1 MYEVIGTLIPLGLG
15 ISLSPFPIIMIVLLL
30 GSTHPKANGL
40 AFLLGWVA
48 GIAVIVAAL
57 TLLLDTVESSGN
69 GDPNAVAGILR
80 LALGAGLL
88 FLAGRKFAKRIK
100 QSGAG
105 SLPRWMASAETMAP
119 SRSLLTGLAL
129 SAANPKNLMITAAA
143 GVTIGAA
150 SLSVTQ
156 ELWAMAAFL
165 VVCSVTVVLPVTGYL
180 VAPEKMAVPLASLMG
195 WLRTNHSIM
204 TGLLLLVFGF
214 ILIGNGIGSFQA

>member
-1 MYEVIGTLIPLGLG
+1 
-15 ISLSPFPIIMIVLLL
+15 MIVLLL
-30 GSTHPKANGL
+30 GSSRPKANGL
-40 AFLLGWVA
+40 AFLPGWVA

-57 TLLLDTVESSGN
+57 TLLLDTVEASGS
-69 GDPNAVAGILR
+69 GDPNALAGILC

-88 FLAGRKFAKRIK
+88 LLAGRKFAKRIK
-100 QSGAG
+100 QSTAG

-119 SRSLLTGLAL
+119 SRSLVTGLAL
-129 SAANPKNLMITAAA
+129 SAANPENPMITAAA

-150 SLSVTQ
+150 SLSVSE

-165 VVCSVTVVLPVTGYL
+165 VVCSVTVAIPVAGYL
-180 VAPEKMAVPLASLMG
+180 VAPVNMAVPLASLMG
-195 WLRTNHSIM
+195 WLRTNHSVM